1 MKLTRKTVRDKL
13 CILCGSYV
21 VSSFHA
27 LPFSSNYH
35 VNISDKYLLKKPT
48 VTSIRYVNWTP
59 DYMTY
64 RFDPRN
70 PNNIIVFPKYGI
82 MKSYKFGFID
92 GLKLSSASRLY
103 GSKRYLIPLMVRS
116 SSQSKFINTW
126 ITWKTTAQILKFP
139 TDEHCV
145 KSVKSEKIR
154 TRKISVFGHFSRGM
168 DVIAT

>member
-1 MKLTRKTVRDKL
+1 
-13 CILCGSYV
+13 
-21 VSSFHA
+21 
-27 LPFSSNYH
+27 
-35 VNISDKYLLKKPT
+35 
-48 VTSIRYVNWTP
+48 
-59 DYMTY
+59 
-64 RFDPRN
+64 
-70 PNNIIVFPKYGI
+70 

-103 GSKRYLIPLMVRS
+103 GSKRYLIPLIYL
-116 SSQSKFINTW
+116 INTW
-126 ITWKTTAQILKFP
+126 ITWKTKAQILKFP